1 MSSVVMTSL
10 YAEVPNFW
18 EPVSRGEQGTRTLR
32 RTGSSTVW
40 RRPWRKKA
48 GAHSC
53 RAPGPAEAG
62 GRDKQRQWL
71 EVWLQAAFSGP
82 FSSQSHHCPP
92 RCPQRPQDILAL
104 YHLLPL
110 PRFSASVGPCLPGHK
125 LPPQSSS
132 PSRLCALHC
141 RQSLW
146 HYGCTSVPSLSC
158 SQAQSYLVLLNS
170 SHSLVGLP
178 FPRKHSLSAPS
189 PTCCVLQ
196 RLSSLSCLSS

>member
-1 MSSVVMTSL
+1 MTSL
-10 YAEVPNFW
+10 YAEDQAPNFQ

-40 RRPWRKKA
+40 RRPWRKKS

-53 RAPGPAEAG
+53 RVPGPAEPG

-71 EVWLQAAFSGP
+71 EVQLQAAFLAP
-82 FSSQSHHCPP
+82 FSSQSHLCPP
-92 RCPQRPQDILAL
+92 RCPQGPQDILAP

-110 PRFSASVGPCLPGHK
+110 PRFPASVEPCLPGRK
-125 LPPQSSS
+125 LPPQSSG
-132 PSRLCALHC
+132 PSRLYALHC

-146 HYGCTSVPSLSC
+146 YYGCTSTPSLSC
-158 SQAQSYLVLLNS
+158 PQAWSYLVLLNS
-170 SHSLVGLP
+170 SHYLVGLP
-178 FPRKHSLSAPS
+178 FPCKHSLSAPS
-189 PTCCVLQ
+189 PTCCVLE